1 MTATDSDKRSEEIME
16 YRVFPA
22 TGDRLSVLGFGAM
35 GFAGWF
41 GPVDDREGIRA
52 LHTAMDLGVNVI
64 DTARAYGR
72 SEEVVGAALRSW
84 SGTRPFVAT
93 KVQPVGPK
101 HQFAAPPPVQ
111 EVFPK
116 GWVTESC
123 ETSLRELG
131 LDQVDLLQL
140 HLYWPTW
147 GHDGYWMDELQE
159 LKRSGKAR
167 SVGISIPD
175 HRHDSAISLVQSGLI
190 DSVQTILNIF
200 GNEPLDALIPI
211 CHANNVAVIARCIL
225 DEGGLTG
232 SLTEDAEFPPGDFRH
247 GYFDWTVPRKSYLVK
262 VDALRPYVPEH
273 ASSLA
278 SLAVKFA
285 IHDPGVTTAITS
297 MHVEEYARMNIAA
310 VDEDRLPEELVWK
323 LRTSH
328 RFEINLSNR
337 DAWPVAAADEVARIG
352 ASR

>member
-1 MTATDSDKRSEEIME
+1 ME
-16 YRVFPA
+16 YRIFPA

-41 GPVDDREGIRA
+41 GPIDDNDAIRS
-52 LHTAMDLGVNVI
+52 LHTALELGVNVI

-72 SEEVVGAALRSW
+72 SEQVVGAALRAW
-84 SGTRPFVAT
+84 SGPRPFVAT
-93 KVQPVGPK
+93 KIEPRGPQ
-101 HQFAAPPPVQ
+101 HQFGAPPSVEQ
-111 EVFPK
+111 VFPR

-131 LDQVDLLQL
+131 LDSVDLMQL
-140 HLYWPTW
+140 HLYWPSW
-147 GHDGYWMDELQE
+147 GHDGYWMEELQA
-159 LKRSGKAR
+159 LKQTGKVR

-175 HRHDSAISLVQSGLI
+175 HRHDSAISLVESGLI
-190 DSVQTILNIF
+190 DSVQTILHIF
-200 GNEPLDALIPI
+200 GSEPVDTLIPI
-211 CHANNVAVIARCIL
+211 CQANNVAVIARCIL

-232 SLTEDAEFPPGDFRH
+232 TLTEDAEFAPGDFRH
-247 GYFDWTVPRKSYLVK
+247 GYFDWTVPRRAYLAK

-278 SLAVKFA
+278 ALAVKFA
-285 IHDPGVTTAITS
+285 IHHPGVTTAVTS

-310 VDEDRLPEELVWK
+310 VAEDPLPEDLFWR

-337 DAWPVAAADEVARIG
+337 DAWPVAAADEVAAIG
-352 ASR
+352 AGAPS